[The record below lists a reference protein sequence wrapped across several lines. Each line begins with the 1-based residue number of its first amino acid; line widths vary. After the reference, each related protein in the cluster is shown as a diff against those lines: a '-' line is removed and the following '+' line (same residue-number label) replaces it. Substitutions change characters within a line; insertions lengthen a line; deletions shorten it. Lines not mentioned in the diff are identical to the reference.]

1 MDSNLNLSLPQGL
14 RPQPIDDLHFE
25 ARLSADARSSSVD
38 HGCSL
43 SVMSYITFAAITVS
57 TVININNVSSFHFQF
72 WCSLLLGLLLL
83 LLLWYYARQSFQIR
97 SKPVRSLL
105 TLIWFSHSLVSEPFA
120 KFLTCQIFRL
130 RPGFFYLLLILL
142 LLQEGNLRWFRVMHR
157 FDPSI
162 P

>member
-57 TVININNVSSFHFQF
+57 TVININNVSSFHLSP
-72 WCSLLLGLLLL
+72 CE
-83 LLLWYYARQSFQIR
+83 R
-97 SKPVRSLL
+97 S
-105 TLIWFSHSLVSEPFA
+105 E
-120 KFLTCQIFRL
+120 
-130 RPGFFYLLLILL
+130 
-142 LLQEGNLRWFRVMHR
+142 
-157 FDPSI
+157 
-162 P
+162 